1 MASGRLHRRAGMM
14 HEGADS
20 RANMADSLRNSAAAL
35 RSRQTIDL
43 PRVFFTIGMMLLVLT
58 VFMFPPAIT
67 DIVARNEDWKV
78 FAASAFAT
86 GFLGLMLVLV
96 SRGSWSEHVSLKEGF
111 VLTVLS
117 WIVLCVMASIP
128 FMFLGRDASVANALF
143 EAVSGLT
150 ATGATVLTGLDH
162 LPPGM
167 LLWRSILQWIGGV
180 GIVVMA
186 LVMLPFLRVGG
197 MQLFRTESS
206 DRSDKFMPRVGEVIS
221 LIAVTY
227 LCLTVACGIAY
238 YWAGM
243 TAFDAL
249 NHAMTTVSTAGFSTH
264 DKSFGHFDE
273 KAIHWIAIVFM
284 LGSCMPLVLYVKMVR
299 SRSLAVWN
307 DAQVRGFL
315 QIAGLAVFTV
325 TLWYYVRHDE
335 PFWDVLR
342 VVTFNVV
349 SIISTTGYALGDY
362 TDWGSGIM
370 GLFFAL
376 MFLGGCTGSTTGGL
390 KTFRLQVMMMTAS
403 GYLRQLMSPNRIV
416 VLNFNNSRITNDI
429 ATSVLAYVTVMFLS
443 VMVFTIALS
452 FFNLDLVTALSGA
465 TAAITN
471 VGPGLGDIVGPAGTY
486 ANLDPGAKVLLT
498 IAMLLGR
505 LEFFTVLVVLS
516 RPFWR

>member
-1 MASGRLHRRAGMM
+1 MRLAKQ
-14 HEGADS
+14 S
-20 RANMADSLRNSAAAL
+20 
-35 RSRQTIDL
+35 IDL
-43 PRVFFTIGMMLLVLT
+43 SRIFFVIGMMLLVLT
-58 VFMFPPAIT
+58 VFMLPPAIT
-67 DIVARNEDWKV
+67 DIVAQNDDWIV
-78 FAASAFAT
+78 FAVSAFMS

-96 SRGSWSEHVSLKEGF
+96 SRGGWSDHVSLKEGF

-117 WIVLCVMASIP
+117 WIVLCIMASVP
-128 FMFLGRDASVANALF
+128 FMFLGRNASVANALF

-150 ATGATVLTGLDH
+150 ATGATVLTGLDN

-167 LLWRSILQWIGGV
+167 LLWRSTLQWIGGV

-227 LCLTVACGIAY
+227 LCLTAACGIAY
-238 YWAGM
+238 HVAGM

-264 DKSFGHFDE
+264 DRSFGHYSDTP
-273 KAIHWIAIVFM
+273 AIHWIAITFM

-307 DAQVRGFL
+307 DAQVRGFA

-325 TLWYYVRHDE
+325 SLWYYVRHDE

-362 TDWGSGIM
+362 TNWGSGVM
-370 GLFFAL
+370 GMFFAL

-403 GYLRQLMSPNRIV
+403 GYIRQLMSPNRMV
-416 VLNFNNSRITNDI
+416 VLNFNESRITSEI

-452 FFNLDLVTALSGA
+452 FFNLDLITALSGA

-471 VGPGLGDIVGPAGTY
+471 VGPGLGDIVGPAGSY
-486 ANLDPGAKVLLT
+486 ANLDPGAKLLLT
-498 IAMLLGR
+498 VAMLLGR

-516 RPFWR
+516 RSFWR

>member
-1 MASGRLHRRAGMM
+1 MADTLKQA
-14 HEGADS
+14 
-20 RANMADSLRNSAAAL
+20 RANEPRFAN
-35 RSRQTIDL
+35 QGIDL
-43 PRVFFTIGMMLLVLT
+43 SRIFFVIGMMMLVLT
-58 VFMFPPAIT
+58 LFMFPPAIS
-67 DIVARNEDWKV
+67 DLVAQNNDWQV
-78 FAASAFAT
+78 FAVSAFAT

-96 SRGSWSEHVSLKEGF
+96 SRDGWSEHVSLKEGF

-162 LPPGM
+162 LPPGI

-197 MQLFRTESS
+197 MQLFRTENS

-227 LCLTVACGIAY
+227 LLLTFACGISY

-264 DKSFGHFDE
+264 DRSFAHFEDN

-284 LGSCMPLVLYVKMVR
+284 LGSCLPLVLYVKMVR

-307 DAQVRGFL
+307 DAQVRGFV
-315 QIAGLAVFTV
+315 QVAGLAVFTV

-335 PFWDVLR
+335 PFLDALR
-342 VVTFNVV
+342 IVSFNVV

-362 TDWGSGIM
+362 TNWGSGIM

-390 KTFRLQVMMMTAS
+390 KTYRLQVMMMTAS
-403 GYLRQLMSPNRIV
+403 GYIRQLISPHRIV
-416 VLNFNNSRITNDI
+416 VLNFNNTRITNEI
-429 ATSVLAYVTVMFLS
+429 AT
-443 VMVFTIALS
+443 
-452 FFNLDLVTALSGA
+452 
-465 TAAITN
+465 
-471 VGPGLGDIVGPAGTY
+471 
-486 ANLDPGAKVLLT
+486 
-498 IAMLLGR
+498 
-505 LEFFTVLVVLS
+505 
-516 RPFWR
+516 

>member
-1 MASGRLHRRAGMM
+1 MM

-78 FAASAFAT
+78 FAASVFAT

-486 ANLDPGAKVLLT
+486 ANLDAGAKVLLT

>member
-1 MASGRLHRRAGMM
+1 MASTDMKQHKLDRR
-14 HEGADS
+14 
-20 RANMADSLRNSAAAL
+20 
-35 RSRQTIDL
+35 TIDL
-43 PRVFFTIGMMLLVLT
+43 PRIFFVIGMMLLVLT
-58 VFMFPPAIT
+58 VFMLPPTIT
-67 DIVARNEDWKV
+67 DLVAQNDDWHI
-78 FAASAFAT
+78 FAASAFVT

-96 SRGSWSEHVSLKEGF
+96 SRDGWSSYVSLKEGF
-111 VLTVLS
+111 ILTVLS
-117 WIVLCVMASIP
+117 WVVLCIMASIP
-128 FMFLGRDASVANALF
+128 FMFLGRNASVANALF

-150 ATGATVLTGLDH
+150 ATGATVLTGLDN

-206 DRSDKFMPRVGEVIS
+206 DRSDKFIPRVGEVIS

-227 LCLTVACGIAY
+227 LVLTVACGVAY
-238 YWAGM
+238 FLAGM

-264 DKSFGHFDE
+264 DRSFAHFEDNP
-273 KAIHWIAIVFM
+273 AIHWIAILFM
-284 LGSCMPLVLYVKMVR
+284 LASCMPLVLYVKMVR
-299 SRSLAVWN
+299 SQSLAVWN

-335 PFWDVLR
+335 PFLDVLR
-342 VVTFNVV
+342 RVAFNVI
-349 SIISTTGYALGDY
+349 SIISTTGYAYGDY
-362 TDWGSGIM
+362 TNWGSGIM
-370 GLFFAL
+370 GIFFAL

-403 GYLRQLMSPNRIV
+403 GYVRQLLSPNRMV
-416 VLNFNNSRITNDI
+416 VLTFNRSRITSEI

-471 VGPGLGDIVGPAGTY
+471 VGPGLGEIVGPAGSY
-486 ANLDPGAKVLLT
+486 ANLDSGAKVLLT

-505 LEFFTVLVVLS
+505 LEFFTVLVVIS
-516 RPFWR
+516 RSFWR

>member
-1 MASGRLHRRAGMM
+1 MAEPTTTVAGN
-14 HEGADS
+14 G
-20 RANMADSLRNSAAAL
+20 LRKT
-35 RSRQTIDL
+35 RQAIEFS
-43 PRVFFTIGMMLLVLT
+43 RVFFVIGMMLLVLT
-58 VFMFPPAIT
+58 LFMFPPALT
-67 DIVARNEDWKV
+67 DIVAGNDDWKV

-96 SRGSWSEHVSLKEGF
+96 SRGSWSDHVSLKEGF

-117 WIVLCVMASIP
+117 WIMLSIMAAIP
-128 FMFLGRDASVANALF
+128 FLFIGRDASLTNALF

-150 ATGATVLTGLDH
+150 ATGATVLTGLDF

-197 MQLFRTESS
+197 MQLFRTENS
-206 DRSDKFMPRVGEVIS
+206 DRSDKFMPRVGEVIG
-221 LIAVTY
+221 LIATTY
-227 LCLTVACGIAY
+227 VVLTVSCGIAY

-264 DKSFGHFDE
+264 DRSFAHFE
-273 KAIHWIAIVFM
+273 QKAIHWIAIVFM
-284 LGSCMPLVLYVKMVR
+284 LASCMPLVLYAKMVR
-299 SRSLAVWN
+299 ARSLSVWN

-315 QIAGLAVFTV
+315 QLAGLAVFTV

-335 PFWDVLR
+335 PLLDALR
-342 VVTFNVV
+342 IVMFNVV
-349 SIISTTGYALGDY
+349 SIMSTTGYALGDY
-362 TDWGSGIM
+362 TNWGSGIM

-403 GYLRQLMSPNRIV
+403 AYVRQLMSPNRVV
-416 VLNFNNSRITNDI
+416 VLTFNESRITNEI

-443 VMVFTIALS
+443 VMVFTVALS
-452 FFNLDLVTALSGA
+452 FFDLDFITALSGA

-471 VGPGLGDIVGPAGTY
+471 VGPGLGDIIGPAGTY
-486 ANLDPGAKVLLT
+486 ANLDPGAKFLLT

-505 LEFFTVLVVLS
+505 LEFFTVLVVIS
-516 RPFWR
+516 RSFWR

>member
-1 MASGRLHRRAGMM
+1 
-14 HEGADS
+14 
-20 RANMADSLRNSAAAL
+20 MADTFK
-35 RSRQTIDL
+35 QTQSSERRFADQGIQL
-43 PRVFFTIGMMLLVLT
+43 SRVFFVIGMMMLVLT
-58 VFMFPPAIT
+58 LFMFPPLVS
-67 DIVARNEDWKV
+67 DLVARNNDWSV
-78 FAASAFAT
+78 FAASAFMT

-96 SRGSWSEHVSLKEGF
+96 SRGGWSDHVTLKEGF

-117 WIVLCVMASIP
+117 WIALCVMASIP

-197 MQLFRTESS
+197 MQLFRTENS

-227 LCLTVACGIAY
+227 LCLTFACGFAY

-243 TAFDAL
+243 NAFDAL

-264 DKSFGHFDE
+264 DRSFAHFEDN
-273 KAIHWIAIVFM
+273 KAIHWIAIFFM
-284 LGSCMPLVLYVKMVR
+284 LSSCMPLVLYVKMVS

-307 DAQVRGFL
+307 DAQVRGFV

-335 PFWDVLR
+335 PFLDALR
-342 VVTFNVV
+342 VVSFNVV

-362 TDWGSGIM
+362 TNWGSGIM

-403 GYLRQLMSPNRIV
+403 GYIRQLMSPNRIV
-416 VLNFNNSRITNDI
+416 VLNFNNTRITNEI
-429 ATSVLAYVTVMFLS
+429 ATSVLAYVTVMFL
-443 VMVFTIALS
+443 
-452 FFNLDLVTALSGA
+452 
-465 TAAITN
+465 
-471 VGPGLGDIVGPAGTY
+471 
-486 ANLDPGAKVLLT
+486 
-498 IAMLLGR
+498 
-505 LEFFTVLVVLS
+505 
-516 RPFWR
+516 

>member
-1 MASGRLHRRAGMM
+1 MAEILKQAHSSERRF
-14 HEGADS
+14 ADQGIQLS
-20 RANMADSLRNSAAAL
+20 
-35 RSRQTIDL
+35 
-43 PRVFFTIGMMLLVLT
+43 RVFFVIGMMMLVLT
-58 VFMFPPAIT
+58 LFMFPPLVS
-67 DIVARNEDWKV
+67 DLVARNDDWSV
-78 FAASAFAT
+78 FAASAFMT

-96 SRGSWSEHVSLKEGF
+96 SRGGWSDHVTLKEGF

-117 WIVLCVMASIP
+117 WIALCLMASIP

-227 LCLTVACGIAY
+227 LFLTFACGFAY

-264 DKSFGHFDE
+264 DRSFAHFEDN

-307 DAQVRGFL
+307 DAQVRGFV

-335 PFWDVLR
+335 PFLDALR
-342 VVTFNVV
+342 VVSFNVV

-362 TDWGSGIM
+362 TNWGSGIM

-403 GYLRQLMSPNRIV
+403 GYIRQLMSPQPDRGAELQQDQDHQRNRHLGTGLCHRHV
-416 VLNFNNSRITNDI
+416 HLGHGVHHC
-429 ATSVLAYVTVMFLS
+429 
-443 VMVFTIALS
+443 S
-452 FFNLDLVTALSGA
+452 FILQS
-465 TAAITN
+465 
-471 VGPGLGDIVGPAGTY
+471 
-486 ANLDPGAKVLLT
+486 
-498 IAMLLGR
+498 
-505 LEFFTVLVVLS
+505 
-516 RPFWR
+516 

>member
-1 MASGRLHRRAGMM
+1 
-14 HEGADS
+14 
-20 RANMADSLRNSAAAL
+20 MADTVNQA
-35 RSRQTIDL
+35 RSPQRRLANQAIDL
-43 PRVFFTIGMMLLVLT
+43 SRVFFVIGMMMLVLT
-58 VFMFPPAIT
+58 LFMFPPAIT
-67 DIVARNEDWKV
+67 DLVAKNDDWKV
-78 FAASAFAT
+78 FAVSAFAT

-96 SRGSWSEHVSLKEGF
+96 SRGGWSEHVSLKEGF

-117 WIVLCVMASIP
+117 WIALCIMASVP
-128 FMFLGRDASVANALF
+128 FMFLGRDASIANALF

-197 MQLFRTESS
+197 MQLFRNESS
-206 DRSDKFMPRVGEVIS
+206 DRTDKFMPRVGEVIS

-227 LCLTVACGIAY
+227 LVMTFSCGIAY

-264 DKSFGHFDE
+264 DRSFAHFE
-273 KAIHWIAIVFM
+273 NNKAIPWIAIVFM
-284 LGSCMPLVLYVKMVR
+284 LASCMPLVLYVKMVR

-307 DAQVRGFL
+307 DAQVRAFA

-325 TLWYYVRHDE
+325 TLWYYVRNDE

-342 VVTFNVV
+342 IVCFNVV
-349 SIISTTGYALGDY
+349 SILSTTGYALGDY
-362 TDWGSGIM
+362 TNWGTGIM

-390 KTFRLQVMMMTAS
+390 KTFRLQVMMMTARS
-403 GYLRQLMSPNRIV
+403 YIQQLMSPHRVV
-416 VLNFNNSRITNDI
+416 VLTFNNTRITNEI

-452 FFNLDLVTALSGA
+452 FFNLDLVTALSSA
-465 TAAITN
+465 TATITN
-471 VGPGLGDIVGPAGTY
+471 VGPGLGDIVGPAGNY
-486 ANLDPGAKVLLT
+486 SNLDPGAKLLLT
-498 IAMLLGR
+498 VAMLLGR

-516 RPFWR
+516 RSFWR

>member
-1 MASGRLHRRAGMM
+1 
-14 HEGADS
+14 
-20 RANMADSLRNSAAAL
+20 MADTSSSYSVNKTRLGKQSVDFA
-35 RSRQTIDL
+35 
-43 PRVFFTIGMMLLVLT
+43 RVLFVIGMMLLVLT
-58 VFMFPPAIT
+58 VFMIPPALT
-67 DIVARNEDWKV
+67 DLVVQNPDWQV
-78 FAASAFAT
+78 FCVSAFFT

-96 SRGSWSEHVSLKEGF
+96 SRGSWSDHVSLKEGF

-117 WIVLCVMASIP
+117 WIVLCVMAAIP
-128 FMFLGRDASVANALF
+128 FLFLGRNASVANALF

-150 ATGATVLTGLDH
+150 ATGATVLTGIDN

-197 MQLFRTESS
+197 MQLFRTENS

-227 LCLTVACGIAY
+227 LVLTILCGVSY
-238 YWAGM
+238 FMAGM
-243 TAFDAL
+243 TGFDAL

-264 DKSFGHFDE
+264 DKSFGHYADNP
-273 KAIHWIAIVFM
+273 AIHWIAIVFM

-315 QIAGLAVFTV
+315 QIAGLSIFTV
-325 TLWYYVRHDE
+325 SLWYYVRHGE
-335 PFWDVLR
+335 PFLDVLR

-362 TDWGSGIM
+362 TNWGSGVM
-370 GLFFAL
+370 GMFFAL

-390 KTFRLQVMMMTAS
+390 KTYRLQVMMMTAS
-403 GYLRQLMSPNRIV
+403 GYVRQLLSPNRIV
-416 VLNFNNSRITNDI
+416 VLNFNNTRVSAEI

-452 FFNLDLVTALSGA
+452 FFNIDLVTALSGA

-471 VGPGLGDIVGPAGTY
+471 VGPGLGEIVGPAGTY
-486 ANLDPGAKVLLT
+486 ANLEPGAKLLLT
-498 IAMLLGR
+498 VAMLLGR
-505 LEFFTVLVVLS
+505 LEFFTVLVLLS
-516 RPFWR
+516 RSFWR

>member
-1 MASGRLHRRAGMM
+1 MTDTIRS
-14 HEGADS
+14 
-20 RANMADSLRNSAAAL
+20 SAATARL
-35 RSRQTIDL
+35 GRSRQSIDL
-43 PRVFFTIGMMLLVLT
+43 ARVFFVIGMMLLVLT
-58 VFMFPPAIT
+58 LFMFPPAIT
-67 DIVARNEDWKV
+67 DIVSRNDDWQV
-78 FAASAFAT
+78 FAMSAFLT

-96 SRGSWSEHVSLKEGF
+96 SRGRWSEEVSLKEGF

-117 WIVLCVMASIP
+117 WIILCIMASIP
-128 FMFLGRDASVANALF
+128 FMFIGRDASVANALF

-227 LCLTVACGIAY
+227 LCLTIACGIAY

-264 DKSFGHFDE
+264 DKSFGFFED

-315 QIAGLAVFTV
+315 QIAG
-325 TLWYYVRHDE
+325 
-335 PFWDVLR
+335 
-342 VVTFNVV
+342 
-349 SIISTTGYALGDY
+349 
-362 TDWGSGIM
+362 SG
-370 GLFFAL
+370 GVH
-376 MFLGGCTGSTTGGL
+376 GH
-390 KTFRLQVMMMTAS
+390 
-403 GYLRQLMSPNRIV
+403 
-416 VLNFNNSRITNDI
+416 
-429 ATSVLAYVTVMFLS
+429 
-443 VMVFTIALS
+443 
-452 FFNLDLVTALSGA
+452 
-465 TAAITN
+465 
-471 VGPGLGDIVGPAGTY
+471 
-486 ANLDPGAKVLLT
+486 
-498 IAMLLGR
+498 
-505 LEFFTVLVVLS
+505 LVVLCA
-516 RPFWR
+516 P

>member
-1 MASGRLHRRAGMM
+1 
-14 HEGADS
+14 
-20 RANMADSLRNSAAAL
+20 MADTFRQM
-35 RSRQTIDL
+35 RSTGQRIASQGTQQS
-43 PRVFFTIGMMLLVLT
+43 RRYFVIGMMMLVLT
-58 VFMFPPAIT
+58 LFMFPPAVS
-67 DIVARNEDWKV
+67 DLVAQNDDWQV
-78 FAASAFAT
+78 FAASAFVT

-96 SRGSWSEHVSLKEGF
+96 SRGGWSEHVTLKEGF

-117 WIVLCVMASIP
+117 WIALCVMASIP
-128 FMFLGRDASVANALF
+128 FMFLGRDAGVANALF

-227 LCLTVACGIAY
+227 LILTFSCGFAY

-243 TAFDAL
+243 NAFDAL

-264 DKSFGHFDE
+264 DRSFAHFEDN
-273 KAIHWIAIVFM
+273 KAIHWIAITFM

-299 SRSLAVWN
+299 SKSLAVWN
-307 DAQVRGFL
+307 DAQVRAFF

-342 VVTFNVV
+342 IVMFNVV

-362 TDWGSGIM
+362 TNWGSGIM
-370 GLFFAL
+370 GLFIAL

-403 GYLRQLMSPNRIV
+403 SYVRQLMSPNRVV
-416 VLNFNNSRITNDI
+416 VLNFNNTRITNEI

-452 FFNLDLVTALSGA
+452 FFNLDLITALSGA
-465 TAAITN
+465 TATITN
-471 VGPGLGDIVGPAGTY
+471 VGPGLGDIVGPAGNY
-486 ANLDPGAKVLLT
+486 ANLDPGAKLLLT
-498 IAMLLGR
+498 VAMLLGR

-516 RPFWR
+516 RSFWR